1 MITKGKNK
9 MKNTIFKRISAFA
22 LVLVMMLSML
32 AMLPSCSVNDRIDE
46 SKLKGTYTTD
56 LKGTTLNVF
65 NWGENMADGSDGSL
79 AINKAFEKLTGI
91 KVNYTTYESN
101 EALYGKIKE
110 QAVSYDIIIPSD
122 YMIERMISEG
132 LVQKVNMENITNYKY
147 IDEKYKGMFYDPN
160 NEYSVPY
167 TVGLVGIIYNTKMV
181 EGTPDSWSL
190 MWDEKYSGKILSF
203 DNSRDAF
210 GIAQCYLGLDV
221 NSTDKADW
229 DRAAEKLREQSP
241 LLQGR
246 VMDQIFQKMEGG
258 NAAVGAYYAGDCLT
272 MMDNNED
279 LEFFYPKEGTN
290 IFVDAMCIPA
300 NSKNT
305 KAAEMYINFLL
316 EEEVA
321 VANSEYICYASPNTL
336 VVNSDSYSLKDN
348 EYLYPGDEVL
358 EKAQYYH
365 DIDPEVRKY
374 FENLFL
380 DITLNK

>member
-1 MITKGKNK
+1 MNK
-9 MKNTIFKRISAFA
+9 KMFRKIMS
-22 LVLVMMLSML
+22 LVLVFTTLS
-32 AMLPSCSVNDRIDE
+32 AMLCLFPACSVNDGIDE
-46 SKLKGTYTTD
+46 SKLRGAYTKE
-56 LKGTTLNVF
+56 LQGTTLNVF
-65 NWGENMADGSDGSL
+65 NWGENIADGSDGTL

-110 QAVSYDIIIPSD
+110 EAVSYDIIIPSD
-122 YMIERMISEG
+122 YMIERMIKEG
-132 LVQKVNMENITNYKY
+132 LVKKINMENITNYQY

-167 TVGLVGIIYNTKMV
+167 TVGLVGIIYNTTMV
-181 EGTPDSWSL
+181 EGTPDSWSI

-221 NSTDKADW
+221 NSTNKADW
-229 DRAAEKLREQSP
+229 DIAAEKLREQTP
-241 LLQGR
+241 LLQQR

-258 NAAVGAYYAGDCLT
+258 NAAIGAYYAGDCLT

-290 IFVDAMCIPA
+290 IFVDAMCIPS

-305 KAAEMYINFLL
+305 RAAEMYINFLL

-336 VVNSDSYSLKDN
+336 VVNSEDYTLKDN
-348 EYLYPGDEVL
+348 EYLYPDDEII

-374 FENLFL
+374 FEDLFL